1 MLQIIRSRTSRTGA
15 LLERVLRE
23 RGARIGSP
31 VSGLVCYGVRAQS
44 HLPMLNGNAGRLNKF
59 QELRRLNEA
68 GVPTLSA
75 FNEFQPNHINIHRHV
90 FPVLGRKYRH
100 TRGTDIVLVPTVA
113 DFNALEHLSD
123 FWTEYVPIKKEFRV
137 WIYRRQNLGTYIK
150 ELRHPEKFKGV
161 NRNHNNGFA
170 FLRVH
175 NPSATLTDIA
185 GQAVT
190 ALDLDFGAVDVLE
203 QYDGTLRVIEV
214 NTAPGIET
222 SEDGTIRACLNNL
235 ATKIM
240 RWEALGYRARKGT

>member
-1 MLQIIRSRTSRTGA
+1 MLQVIRNRTSRTGA

-23 RGARIGSP
+23 RGAQIGSP
-31 VSGLVCYGVRAQS
+31 AGGLVCYGVSAQS
-44 HLPMLNGNAGRLNKF
+44 HLPMLNGNAGKLNKF
-59 QELRRLNEA
+59 QELRRLEEA
-68 GVPTLSA
+68 RVPTLDA
-75 FNEFQPNHINIHRHV
+75 FTDHLNIHRHR

-100 TRGTDIVLVPTVA
+100 TRGTDIVLIPTVA

-123 FWTEYVPIKKEFRV
+123 FWTEYVPIKREFRV

-150 ELRHPEKFKGV
+150 ELRHPKKFKGV

-170 FLRVH
+170 FVRVH
-175 NPSATLTDIA
+175 DPSTALIDIA
-185 GQAVT
+185 GSAVT

-222 SEDGTIRACLNNL
+222 SEDGTIRACLSNL

-240 RWEALGYRARKGT
+240 RWESLGYRTRREI